1 MLLENYKWVLFIPM
15 HKIKRSFSG
24 WINYFLGGE
33 EELGQRV
40 RVNLYTLQ
48 MGMQSRPAA
57 VKISVEVA
65 Q

>member
-1 MLLENYKWVLFIPM
+1 M
-15 HKIKRSFSG
+15 HRMKRSFSG

-48 MGMQSRPAA
+48 MGMQSRPTA